1 MPLRNGHET
10 RSQSYAT
17 LANPRLYTKSILKVK
32 LYLWCPWCFQ
42 CSLSLSRMIS
52 SVQGII
58 SVTSFVDNGADDVF
72 EVVVQV
78 HHNLPMSGWDS
89 IFVGRSHREFWGHIS
104 GIWLHLD
111 FFWNRW
117 SRLKENY
124 LFCNCCNWFP
134 SSSIGIADTTATKTS
149 KASITFI
156 VAFYFNNDYSKG
168 RAMSNWILS
177 AFAMYSCST

>member
-1 MPLRNGHET
+1 MARMMSLRLLSKCIITCQCPDET
-10 RSQSYAT
+10 PFLLEEAT
-17 LANPRLYTKSILKVK
+17 GNFEDIYLEIDYLLATY
-32 LYLWCPWCFQ
+32 
-42 CSLSLSRMIS
+42 
-52 SVQGII
+52 
-58 SVTSFVDNGADDVF
+58 
-72 EVVVQV
+72 
-78 HHNLPMSGWDS
+78 
-89 IFVGRSHREFWGHIS
+89 
-104 GIWLHLD
+104 
-111 FFWNRW
+111 FWNRW

-177 AFAMYSCST
+177 AFAMYSCSTLREKKAGWGPSKQGKTCWHFTNHVDDTICYRIGCYQFIMSRMSVIQEN